1 MIVQPGTDRALAGP
15 FAGSQATR
23 EARLG
28 DVGLIVLDEV
38 HYLGDPHRGS
48 VWEEVIINCP
58 RHIQLLCMSATV
70 KNPED
75 LGSWISKVGAGRNRG
90 GEREGAGGRGRGR
103 PRAGGLGDVAMSAGC
118 ETEGLCHK

>member
-1 MIVQPGTDRALAGP
+1 M
-15 FAGSQATR
+15 
-23 EARLG
+23 
-28 DVGLIVLDEV
+28 GLIVLDEV

-75 LGSWISKVGAGRNRG
+75 LGSWISKVGAGSDRG
-90 GEREGAGGRGRGR
+90 GAGDGAGAGRRGG
-103 PRAGGLGDVAMSAGC
+103 PRADGLGDASAMLAGC
-118 ETEGLCHK
+118 KM